1 MSVDNGRVKAIVIVP
16 VGAVLLLALAG
27 CVPQPVG
34 PSGAPTNATRTPSST
49 ATAEPGPTATA
60 DAGATPITFG
70 CDEFVT
76 PQEMYD
82 YNSIFA
88 KVDGS
93 PAAGTAAAQA
103 VAIGGIACRWVNT
116 SSGLTID
123 FSVATPGPAGLESL
137 RAGLAGTE
145 AAAFDGYFADGTA
158 QAFVG
163 PYWVAVS
170 SDEFVSDQDAAPL
183 IEIAV
188 NALP

>member
-1 MSVDNGRVKAIVIVP
+1 MKAIVIVP

-27 CVPQPVG
+27 CVPQPVA
-34 PSGAPTNATRTPSST
+34 PTGAPTSATPTPSST
-49 ATAEPGPTATA
+49 ATAEPGPTATP

-76 PQEMYD
+76 AQEMYD
-82 YNSIFA
+82 YNSIYA
-88 KVDGS
+88 EVDG
-93 PAAGTAAAQA
+93 PPTAGTTAAQA
-103 VAIGGIACRWVNT
+103 VAIGGIACTWMNT

-123 FSVATPGPAGLESL
+123 FSVAAPSPAGLESL

-163 PYWVAVS
+163 AYWVTVS
-170 SDEFVSDQDAAPL
+170 SDEFISDQDAAPL
-183 IEIAV
+183 IEIEL